1 MVSAAEVRG
10 RRASVRVFE
19 RSIVVMLGSGIPQSV
34 RIAAA
39 QMKKMKSNPVAVEG
53 EKPYVYT
60 VIESQSNP
68 LIVQ

>member
-10 RRASVRVFE
+10 RRASVRIFG
-19 RSIVVMLGSGIPQSV
+19 RSIVVMLGSGIPRSV

-39 QMKKMKSNPVAVEG
+39 QMKKMESNPVVLEG
-53 EKPYVYT
+53 EKPCEYT
-60 VIESQSNP
+60 VIESQLS